1 VKVEDE
7 NDVTTNLGVSSDE
20 WFGLIPILN
29 RNLTLM
35 TILVAT
41 RIKTMRIY
49 SFPVVLLIQLYIYCP
64 NRPRIHFYAMILVL

>member
-1 VKVEDE
+1 MKVEDE

-49 SFPVVLLIQLYIYCP
+49 SFLLV
-64 NRPRIHFYAMILVL
+64 FLVLYT

>member
-1 VKVEDE
+1 MKIEDE

-49 SFPVVLLIQLYIYCP
+49 SFPVVLLI
-64 NRPRIHFYAMILVL
+64 